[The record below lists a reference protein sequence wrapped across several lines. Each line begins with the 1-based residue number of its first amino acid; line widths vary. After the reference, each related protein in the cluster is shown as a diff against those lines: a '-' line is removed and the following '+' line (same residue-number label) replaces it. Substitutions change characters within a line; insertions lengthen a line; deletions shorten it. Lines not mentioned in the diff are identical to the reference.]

1 MIHHRVQ
8 FLLYSGP
15 VALKGVL
22 CKQLH
27 KHFLLLFVAIY
38 CLVSPGFC
46 VSHCQY
52 AHELLCLFVTQAG
65 QLYGRDVLVY
75 NVHGLIH
82 LAADVRNF
90 SPLDSYSAFP
100 FENCLGK
107 VEKLVR
113 KPNFPLQQVIRR
125 LSEKQETESLS
136 KQYSNVPRKC
146 HNLGPVPCQ
155 FAQYSQFKQVFSN
168 NLMFSSECDNNCVK
182 VSETCMCSCQEHFVD
197 GEQM

>member
-1 MIHHRVQ
+1 MSRSVHSLLIRRISQGLISLQKYIVEFARKCRSLDEMDRWKVTEFRQ

-22 CKQLH
+22 CEQLH

-90 SPLDSYSAFP
+90 GPLDSYSAFP
-100 FENCLGK
+100 FENFLGK
-107 VEKLVR
+107 VEKTSPQT
-113 KPNFPLQQVIRR
+113 K
-125 LSEKQETESLS
+125 
-136 KQYSNVPRKC
+136 
-146 HNLGPVPCQ
+146 
-155 FAQYSQFKQVFSN
+155 
-168 NLMFSSECDNNCVK
+168 FSSAASNSQIVR
-182 VSETCMCSCQEHFVD
+182 ETRNQINK
-197 GEQM
+197 